1 MMRGGEKVAQ
11 KMKKAVECWVFVSA
25 RLLWETG
32 LEEDKRGAGLVWD
45 TGEKLVPH
53 FQSETG
59 LKK

>member
-1 MMRGGEKVAQ
+1 MRDQLLTCASDQ
-11 KMKKAVECWVFVSA
+11 LSTSLVFVSA
-25 RLLWETG
+25 SLLWKTG
-32 LEEDKRGAGLVWD
+32 LEEDKCGAGLVWG

>member
-32 LEEDKRGAGLVWD
+32 LEEDKCGAGLVWG

-53 FQSETG
+53 FSE
-59 LKK
+59 